1 MAKMLLFGAEPA
13 TTTAVTAVL
22 TAAGHGVVALTTA
35 AEIRDELRRQAYA
48 LLFIADGG
56 ADSPSADIAVEAE
69 ERGVRAVIMTKSA
82 RRLDALRAKGLI
94 CFEQPASPEALQAA
108 IQTRL

>member
-1 MAKMLLFGAEPA
+1 MAKMLLLGAEPA
-13 TTTAVTAVL
+13 TTTAVAAVL
-22 TAAGHGVVALTTA
+22 TAAGHGVVLTSPT
-35 AEIRDELRRQAYA
+35 EIRDELRRQAYA

-94 CFEQPASPEALQAA
+94 CFEQPDSPEALQAA

>member
-1 MAKMLLFGAEPA
+1 MAKMLLLGAEPA
-13 TTTAVTAVL
+13 TIAAVEAAL
-22 TAAGHGVVALTTA
+22 SAAGHGVMARTSA
-35 AEIRDELRRQAYA
+35 AEIREELRRQSYA

-56 ADSPSADIAVEAE
+56 ADFPGVDIAVEAE

-82 RRLDALRAKGLI
+82 RRLDELRAKGLI
-94 CFEQPASPEALQAA
+94 CFEQPESPEALATA